1 MGLASA
7 PAVPVSPSVRRGAA
21 WARPGGHAQPF
32 RKLVV
37 VVLRARDAAVAD
49 HRLGQFHGRLG
60 VDVLTVDGVA
70 MGEAAARPIL
80 DAPAPTGRR
89 PHAEAHHGSIVPHR
103 V

>member
-1 MGLASA
+1 MSVATA

-89 PHAEAHHGSIVPHR
+89 PHAEARHGSLVPHR